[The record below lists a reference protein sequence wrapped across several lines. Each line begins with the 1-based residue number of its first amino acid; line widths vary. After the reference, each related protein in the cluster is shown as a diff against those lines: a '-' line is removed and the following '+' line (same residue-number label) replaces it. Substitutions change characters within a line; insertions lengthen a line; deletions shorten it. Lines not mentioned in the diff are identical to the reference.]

1 MKIFISV
8 DLEGIWGV
16 VSKDHVSNKS
26 KEYDRVRNIMTK
38 EANIVIEEAFN
49 KGATEVIVNDS
60 HDTMDNLLI
69 DKLHPKA
76 QLISGSPKPLSM
88 VEGIDNTFDGAIFIG
103 YHARKGTNNAN
114 FDHTYSGSTILSV
127 KINGKPVGESGIN
140 AGVCGYFKVP
150 ILAISGDDKLADQ
163 VKEEVGDVETLV
175 VKKAISRYCS
185 RNLSKESVKKE
196 YKNKLD
202 RVFNNIDKYPIVKYE
217 GTIEMEIEF
226 SLANM
231 AEMAMLLPGTVR
243 KDSNTVKIVSKDYLE
258 LFKMFRACL
267 ILGGTGK

>member
-1 MKIFISV
+1 MKIFVSV
-8 DLEGIWGV
+8 DLEGIWGI
-16 VSKDHVSNKS
+16 VSKDHVSNQT
-26 KEYDRVRNIMTK
+26 KEYDRVRKIMTQ
-38 EANIVIEEAFN
+38 EANWVIEKAFN

-88 VEGIDNTFDGAIFIG
+88 MEGIDDTFDGAIYIG
-103 YHARKGTNNAN
+103 YHARKGTNNGN
-114 FDHTYSGSTILSV
+114 FDHTYSGGTISSI

-140 AGVCGYFKVP
+140 AGVCGYYDVP
-150 ILAISGDDKLADQ
+150 ILAISGDDKLAAQ
-163 VKEEVGDVETLV
+163 VKEEIGDVETII

-185 RNLSKESVKKE
+185 RNLSLESVKKE
-196 YKNKLD
+196 YKEKLNKAFD
-202 RVFNNIDKYPIVKYE
+202 NINKYPTVKYK
-217 GTIEMEIEF
+217 GNIEMEIEF
-226 SLANM
+226 TLANM
-231 AEMAMLLPGTVR
+231 AEMAMLLPGVVR
-243 KDSNTVKIVSKDYLE
+243 KNPTTIKINSKDYLE